1 MKKIFIMLSLV
12 IMASL
17 IFAGCQGAGSK
28 ITDTVWEWEKFQSM
42 DDSEVIVDDPEN
54 YTLILNKDGS
64 VSIKADCNAVLGE
77 YTIEDASL
85 KITLGPTTL
94 AFCGEDSL
102 DTQYLGYLENV
113 ATYVLEDGKLYL
125 NLWADAG
132 NMIFVSGGKG

>member
-1 MKKIFIMLSLV
+1 MKKALVLISIV
-12 IMASL
+12 IMAAL
-17 IFAGCQGAGSK
+17 IFSGCQGAGSK
-28 ITDTVWEWEKFQSM
+28 ITDTIWEWEKFQSM
-42 DDSEVIVDDPEN
+42 DDSEVIVDNPEN

-64 VSIKADCNAVLGE
+64 VAIKADCNAVLGE
-77 YTIEDASL
+77 YTMEDSSL

-113 ATYVLEDGKLYL
+113 ATYVLDGGKLYL

-132 NMIFVSGGKG
+132 NMIFRSGGKG